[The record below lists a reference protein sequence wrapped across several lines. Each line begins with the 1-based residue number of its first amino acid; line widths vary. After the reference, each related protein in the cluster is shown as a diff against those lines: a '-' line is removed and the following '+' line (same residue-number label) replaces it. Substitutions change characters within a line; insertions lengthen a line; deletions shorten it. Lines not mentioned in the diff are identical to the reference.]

1 MCNPHVGAVEVVR
14 MCCKSRVQ
22 VLQKLCGCSA
32 QVMLHRPIP
41 ARASTDASTRIDRY
55 QHAHRPMQHDK
66 TLCSAQQN

>member
-41 ARASTDASTRIDRY
+41 ARASTDTSMRTDRCSMTKHY
-55 QHAHRPMQHDK
+55 VLHNK
-66 TLCSAQQN
+66 TEYSAQ